1 MYPAHEAKV
10 LVALAA
16 IGGTPANNRA
26 GKVMKLPPPA
36 MELNTPPIT
45 PDKNRINQSIVF
57 ESNALNDELPY
68 LILLLISG
76 ICVFQ
81 ESDCEFAT
89 ILELR
94 FFEIA
99 ATKKGA

>member
-36 MELNTPPIT
+36 MEFNTPPIT
-45 PDKNRINQSIVF
+45 PDKNRINQSIVL
-57 ESNALNDELPY
+57 ESNALNDWLPY

-76 ICVFQ
+76 QCAVKRWV
-81 ESDCEFAT
+81 CEFAT

-94 FFEIA
+94 FFEMTD
-99 ATKKGA
+99 TKKGA